1 MLKAAPVSPGRSMR
15 SVRERQGV
23 MDGTLFWS
31 GSVIAATVA
40 GVIALFAPCCI
51 SVMLPA
57 YFAGSFQNRG
67 LLAAMTFLFAAGV
80 ATVILPIAMGA
91 SLVRSLITT
100 QHTALYAIG
109 GGLMLA
115 MAVYLLLGGQLHL
128 PMPGHRGG
136 TTAGPLSVYTLG
148 VFSGIATACC
158 APVLAGVI
166 ALSGAA
172 SSFGMALGLGL
183 AYVAGMV
190 APLFVIS
197 LLWERRDWRA
207 SRLYHLGSLTW
218 RIGSLRRTISVSN
231 LAGGGFLAAMAAW
244 MLWAA
249 FFTDGMTPTS
259 GWQLRVSARLQHYGS
274 IVTDALAWVPG
285 WAAAVALSLLV
296 LLAARRA
303 MRQVGWIGADRE
315 EEIAGSAPR

>member
-1 MLKAAPVSPGRSMR
+1 
-15 SVRERQGV
+15 
-23 MDGTLFWS
+23 
-31 GSVIAATVA
+31 
-40 GVIALFAPCCI
+40 
-51 SVMLPA
+51 MLPA

-91 SLVRSLITT
+91 SFVRSVITT
-100 QHTALYAIG
+100 QHTVLYAVG
-109 GGLMLA
+109 GSLMLI
-115 MAVYLLLGGQLHL
+115 MAIYLLAGGQLHL

-183 AYVAGMV
+183 AYVTGMV
-190 APLFVIS
+190 APLFAIS
-197 LLWERRDWRA
+197 LLWDRRDWRA
-207 SRLYHLGSLTW
+207 SRLYRPGSLTW
-218 RIGSLRRTISVSN
+218 RIGSLRRTVSLTN
-231 LAGGGFLAAMAAW
+231 LAGGALLAVMAVW

-249 FFTDGMTPTS
+249 FFTNGMTPTS

-274 IVTDALAWVPG
+274 VVTDALAWVPS
-285 WAAAVALSLLV
+285 WTAVLMLAV
-296 LLAARRA
+296 LITLIARRA
-303 MRQVGWIGADRE
+303 MRQVGWTGSE
-315 EEIAGSAPR
+315 PGEEIASHQPR

>member
-1 MLKAAPVSPGRSMR
+1 
-15 SVRERQGV
+15 
-23 MDGTLFWS
+23 MDGSIFWG

-40 GVIALFAPCCI
+40 GMIALFAPCCI

-80 ATVILPIAMGA
+80 ATIILPIAMGA
-91 SLVRSLITT
+91 SFVRSLIST
-100 QHTALYAIG
+100 QHTVLYAIG
-109 GGLMLA
+109 GSLMLV
-115 MAVYLLLGGQLHL
+115 MAIYLLVGGQLHL

-148 VFSGIATACC
+148 VFSGVATACC

-183 AYVAGMV
+183 AYVFGMV
-190 APLFVIS
+190 APLFAIS
-197 LLWERRDWRA
+197 LLWDRRDWRT
-207 SRLYHLGSLTW
+207 SRLYRPGSFTW
-218 RIGSLRRTISVSN
+218 RIGSLRRTVSVTN
-231 LAGGGFLAAMAAW
+231 LAGGLLLAAMSGW

-274 IVTDALAWVPG
+274 EVTDALAWMPG
-285 WAAAVALSLLV
+285 WVAALLLV
-296 LLAARRA
+296 GLVVVIVRHA
-303 MRQVGWIGADRE
+303 MRQAGWTGTEPE
-315 EEIAGSAPR
+315 EEVAGHSAD

>member
-1 MLKAAPVSPGRSMR
+1 
-15 SVRERQGV
+15 
-23 MDGTLFWS
+23 MDGSIFWG

-91 SLVRSLITT
+91 SFVRSLIST
-100 QHTALYAIG
+100 QHTALYAVG
-109 GGLMLA
+109 GTLMLV

-172 SSFGMALGLGL
+172 SSFGMALGLGV
-183 AYVAGMV
+183 AYVTGMV
-190 APLFVIS
+190 APLFIIS
-197 LLWERRDWRA
+197 LLWDRRDWRT
-207 SRLYHLGSLTW
+207 SRLYRPASLTW
-218 RIGSLRRTISVSN
+218 GIGPLRRTISITN
-231 LAGGGFLAAMAAW
+231 FAGGLLLAAMSGW

-274 IVTDALAWVPG
+274 EVTDALAWLPG
-285 WAAAVALSLLV
+285 WSAVLILAALVALM
-296 LLAARRA
+296 ARRA
-303 MRQVGWIGADRE
+303 MRQVGWTGAESRDE
-315 EEIAGSAPR
+315 VAGHSAD

>member
-1 MLKAAPVSPGRSMR
+1 
-15 SVRERQGV
+15 
-23 MDGTLFWS
+23 MDGSIFWG
-31 GSVIAATVA
+31 GSVIAAAVA

-91 SLVRSLITT
+91 SFVRSLITT
-100 QHTALYAIG
+100 QHTVLYAIG
-109 GGLMLA
+109 GTLMLV
-115 MAVYLLLGGQLHL
+115 MALYLLAGGQLHL
-128 PMPGHRGG
+128 RMPGHRGG

-183 AYVAGMV
+183 AYVTGMV
-190 APLFVIS
+190 APLFLIS

-207 SRLYHLGSLTW
+207 SRLYRPGSLTW
-218 RIGSLRRTISVSN
+218 RIGSVRRTVSLTN
-231 LAGGGFLAAMAAW
+231 LAGGVLLAAMAVW

-274 IVTDALAWVPG
+274 VVTDALGWVPG
-285 WAAAVALSLLV
+285 WAGALTLAV
-296 LLAARRA
+296 LLALMARRA
-303 MRQVGWIGADRE
+303 MRQVGWTVSEPG
-315 EEIAGSAPR
+315 EEIAGH

>member
-1 MLKAAPVSPGRSMR
+1 
-15 SVRERQGV
+15 
-23 MDGTLFWS
+23 MDGSIFWG
-31 GSVIAATVA
+31 GSVIAATIA

-91 SLVRSLITT
+91 SFVRSVITT
-100 QHTALYAIG
+100 QHTVLYAVG
-109 GGLMLA
+109 GSLMLI
-115 MAVYLLLGGQLHL
+115 MAIYLLAGGQLHL

-183 AYVAGMV
+183 AYVTGMV
-190 APLFVIS
+190 APLFAIS
-197 LLWERRDWRA
+197 LLWDRRDWRA
-207 SRLYHLGSLTW
+207 SRLYRPGSLTW
-218 RIGSLRRTISVSN
+218 RIGSLRRTVSLTN
-231 LAGGGFLAAMAAW
+231 LAGGALLAVMAVW

-249 FFTDGMTPTS
+249 FFTNGMTPTS

-274 IVTDALAWVPG
+274 VVTDALAWVPS
-285 WAAAVALSLLV
+285 WTAVLMLAV
-296 LLAARRA
+296 LITLIARRA
-303 MRQVGWIGADRE
+303 MRQVGWTGSE
-315 EEIAGSAPR
+315 PGEEIASHQPR